1 MQTEE
6 KQDPK
11 APFLN
16 PVSILCPVKTRRRA
30 GLSFSKGWTDF
41 PAGHFTHG
49 QMAAIQAD
57 NVLRVRVLPAETKP
71 EIADDKKPAAKDAKK
86 PAAKD
91 RK

>member
-71 EIADDKKPAAKDAKK
+71 EIAAAKDAKK

-91 RK
+91 GK